1 MTFCEPLLNASFRS
15 GSTEPRYVFRKIGRT
30 AQAAASMRRRPAVNL
45 KNVLIAV
52 TAAVAL
58 LGAALVAVPTTGD
71 RPIHDK
77 LFSDRSPR

>member
-1 MTFCEPLLNASFRS
+1 M
-15 GSTEPRYVFRKIGRT
+15 
-30 AQAAASMRRRPAVNL
+30 NL

-77 LFSDRSPR
+77 LFSARSPR

>member
-1 MTFCEPLLNASFRS
+1 MTFCEPRLNRTFRS
-15 GSTEPRYVFRKIGRT
+15 QSIAAGYVGYKIGCM
-30 AQAAASMRRRPAVNL
+30 APAKASVRRRPAVNL
-45 KNVLIAV
+45 KNALIAV

-77 LFSDRSPR
+77 LFSAKSPR